1 MEAHYSVAI
10 DGPSGAG
17 KSTIARAVSKRFGF
31 LYVDTGAIYRTVG
44 LAVDRCG
51 FFPGDEASVQSL
63 LPKLDIE
70 LGYDANGVQ
79 VELLNDEDVS
89 GLIRTP
95 EISKRASEVSAMP
108 SVRAF
113 LLGMQRSLAG
123 RHSVVMDGR
132 DIGTVVL
139 PNADLKVF
147 LTADSKKRAER
158 RWKELVEAGREISL
172 DEVQKDIDE
181 RDERDS
187 CRDAAPLRKAD
198 DAVEIDTSSLNLSE
212 SIDAVCSLISERLG
226 VAAHG

>member
-17 KSTIARAVSKRFGF
+17 KSTIARAASKRFGF

-44 LAVDRCG
+44 LAVERCH

-79 VELLNDEDVS
+79 IELLNDEDVS

-113 LLGMQRSLAG
+113 LLGMQRSMAR

-139 PNADLKVF
+139 PDAQLKIF
-147 LTADSKKRAER
+147 LTASSEKRAER
-158 RWKELVEAGREISL
+158 RWKELTAAGRDISL
-172 DEVQKDIDE
+172 EEVRREIDE

-187 CRDAAPLRKAD
+187 KRDAAPLRKAEG
-198 DAVEIDTSSLNLSE
+198 AIEIDTSDMSLDE
-212 SIDAVCSLISERLG
+212 SIEAVCSLISEKLG
-226 VAAHG
+226 VSARG

>member
-1 MEAHYSVAI
+1 
-10 DGPSGAG
+10 
-17 KSTIARAVSKRFGF
+17 
-31 LYVDTGAIYRTVG
+31 
-44 LAVDRCG
+44 
-51 FFPGDEASVQSL
+51 
-63 LPKLDIE
+63 
-70 LGYDANGVQ
+70 
-79 VELLNDEDVS
+79 
-89 GLIRTP
+89 
-95 EISKRASEVSAMP
+95 
-108 SVRAF
+108 
-113 LLGMQRSLAG
+113 
-123 RHSVVMDGR
+123 MDGR

-147 LTADSKKRAER
+147 LTADSRKRAER

>member
-1 MEAHYSVAI
+1 MQANYSVAI

-17 KSTIARAVSKRFGF
+17 KSTIARAAARRFGF

-51 FFPGDEASVQSL
+51 IGSGDEAAVKAL
-63 LPKLDIE
+63 LPKLDIA
-70 LGYDANGVQ
+70 LGYDNRGVQ
-79 VELLNDEDVS
+79 TERLNGEDVT

-95 EISKRASEVSAMP
+95 EISRRASEVSAMP

-147 LTADSKKRAER
+147 LTADSRKRAER

>member
-17 KSTIARAVSKRFGF
+17 KSTIARAASKRFGF

-44 LAVDRCG
+44 LAVERCH

-79 VELLNDEDVS
+79 IELLNDEDVS

-113 LLGMQRSLAG
+113 LLGMQRSMAR

-139 PNADLKVF
+139 PDAQLKIF
-147 LTADSKKRAER
+147 LTASSEKRAER
-158 RWKELVEAGREISL
+158 RWKELIAAGREISL
-172 DEVQKDIDE
+172 EEVRREIDE

-187 CRDAAPLRKAD
+187 KRDAAPLRKAEG
-198 DAVEIDTSSLNLSE
+198 AVEIDTSGMSLDE
-212 SIDAVCSLISERLG
+212 SIEAVCSLISERLG
-226 VAAHG
+226 VSARG

>member
-44 LAVDRCG
+44 LAVERCR

-70 LGYDANGVQ
+70 LGYDENGVQ
-79 VELLNDEDVS
+79 IELLNEEDVS

-113 LLGMQRSLAG
+113 LLGMQRSLAR

-139 PNADLKVF
+139 PDADLKIF
-147 LTADSKKRAER
+147 LTADSEKRAER
-158 RWKELVEAGREISL
+158 RWKELAAAGCDMTLEEVRREIN
-172 DEVQKDIDE
+172 E

-187 CRDAAPLRKAD
+187 RRDAAPLRKAE
-198 DAVEIDTSSLNLSE
+198 DAVEVDTSSLTLDE
-212 SIDAVCSLISERLG
+212 SIEAVCGLISERLG
-226 VAAHG
+226 VLPRG